1 MRWASLS
8 EAVFHGHAAVDAHN
22 FAAHYRWLAGSV
34 GSGFSAVQCP
44 AREWCWSLAASSTG
58 TFVFSMRGKL
68 IAMSEWLVLTVTG
81 SRAYVQASMGA
92 RGIIGVIVERCSL
105 EASIAS
111 RW

>member
-8 EAVFHGHAAVDAHN
+8 EAVFHWNAVVDAHN

-44 AREWCWSLAASSTG
+44 ACNDSLAASSTG

-68 IAMSEWLVLTVTG
+68 IAMSEWLMLTVTG
-81 SRAYVQASMGA
+81 SRAYVQS
-92 RGIIGVIVERCSL
+92 
-105 EASIAS
+105 
-111 RW
+111 